1 MNKKI
6 MIVDDE
12 PDVLKSLKTILEK
25 HNYDVI
31 TVDNGYDCIHEVQKG
46 FKGVILM
53 DIMMPEMDGWDTIR
67 ELINRG
73 LMNGL
78 SIEIITANGTYH
90 REKMSGLETYIEDY
104 LSKPI
109 DIAQL
114 ISSVKKSN
122 MFYVQELDNY

>member
-25 HNYDVI
+25 QDYEVT
-31 TVDNGYDCIHEVQKG
+31 TVETGFECLSEVENG

-53 DIMMPEMDGWDTIR
+53 DIMMPEMDGWETIR
-67 ELINRG
+67 ELIDRG

-78 SIEIITANGTYH
+78 FIEIITAKGTPD
-90 REKMSGLETYIEDY
+90 RDKMKGLESYIEDY
-104 LSKPI
+104 LAKPI
-109 DIAQL
+109 DIEEL
-114 ISSVKKSN
+114 ISSIKKCN
-122 MFYVQELDNY
+122 MFYIKELDE

>member
-25 HNYDVI
+25 QDYEVT
-31 TVDNGYDCIHEVQKG
+31 TVENGFECLSEVEKG

-53 DIMMPEMDGWDTIR
+53 DIMMPKMDGWETIR
-67 ELINRG
+67 ELIDRG

-78 SIEIITANGTYH
+78 SIEIITAKGTPD
-90 REKMSGLETYIEDY
+90 RDKMKGLESYIEDY
-104 LSKPI
+104 LAKPI
-109 DIAQL
+109 DIEEL
-114 ISSVKKSN
+114 ISSIKKCN
-122 MFYVQELDNY
+122 MFYIKELDE